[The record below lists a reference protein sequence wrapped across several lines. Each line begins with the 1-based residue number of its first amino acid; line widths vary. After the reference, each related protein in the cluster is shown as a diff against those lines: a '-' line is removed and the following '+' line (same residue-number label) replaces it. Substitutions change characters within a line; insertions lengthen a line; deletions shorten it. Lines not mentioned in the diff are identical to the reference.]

1 MTAHEEQVESGK
13 KIVREMLGDLAI
25 EFHES
30 RVNDLRFTLTDQD
43 FDCRRISLV
52 DPKLNIVAKIEVD
65 DLADCP
71 EDDSV
76 RRRLES
82 QLRQAV
88 QAFYKPEQ

>member
-1 MTAHEEQVESGK
+1 MTAYEEQVESGK
-13 KIVREMLGDLAI
+13 KIVRGMLGNLAA

-30 RVNDLRFTLTDQD
+30 GVNDLTFTLTDQD
-43 FDCRRISLV
+43 FDYRRISLV
-52 DPKLNIVAKIEVD
+52 DPKLNIVAKIEVR

-71 EDDSV
+71 NTNSV
-76 RRRLES
+76 RRKLES

>member
-1 MTAHEEQVESGK
+1 MTTHEEQVESGK
-13 KIVREMLGDLAI
+13 KIAREMLANLAT

-30 RVNDLRFTLTDQD
+30 RVNDLTFTLTDQD
-43 FDCRRISLV
+43 FDYHRVSLV
-52 DPKLNIVAKIEVD
+52 DQRLGIVAKIEVD

-71 EDDSV
+71 ADKGV

-88 QAFYKPEQ
+88 QAFYKPE